1 MEEIITPN
9 EVAAL
14 LRIHVKTVYRLA
26 EEGLIPGKRIG
37 RSWRFRKS
45 SVLEL
50 ISCDE
55 SVLNGKPD
63 PVGESLEEKGD
74 GKKGEPAGG

>member
-1 MEEIITPN
+1 MEAERVEEIITPS

-45 SVLEL
+45 SVLQL
-50 ISCDE
+50 ISQNE
-55 SVLNGKPD
+55 GSEAKVHP
-63 PVGESLEEKGD
+63 
-74 GKKGEPAGG
+74 KKD

>member
-1 MEEIITPN
+1 VEEIITPS

-45 SVLEL
+45 SVLQL
-50 ISCDE
+50 ISQNE
-55 SVLNGKPD
+55 GSEAKVHP
-63 PVGESLEEKGD
+63 
-74 GKKGEPAGG
+74 KKD